1 MILGIGVDIIHLPR
15 LKALLSRTPSSL
27 KKFTSRILTSDESKE
42 FQSTFSSILN
52 TRYNHI
58 TIEHKIVSYLAVR
71 WTLKEATYK
80 ALYPHNCI
88 TWKDVSI
95 KKIKGKPHVTIHN
108 DTTVSKTHASVAHD
122 GEYVVA
128 QVMIEGLEKTKIS

>member
-1 MILGIGVDIIHLPR
+1 MILGIGIDIIHLPR

-42 FQSTFSSILN
+42 FHYTFSSFLN
-52 TRYNHI
+52 TRDNHI

-80 ALYPHNCI
+80 ALYLHDCI

-95 KKIKGKPHVTIHN
+95 KKIKGKPHVTIHTPGN
-108 DTTVSKTHASVAHD
+108 NMIISKTHASVAHD

-128 QVMIEGLEKTKIS
+128 Q

>member
-1 MILGIGVDIIHLPR
+1 MILGIGIDIIHLPR

-42 FQSTFSSILN
+42 FHYTFASILN
-52 TRYNHI
+52 THLFFQ
-58 TIEHKIVSYLAVR
+58 KKKR

-80 ALYPHNCI
+80 ALYLHNCI

-95 KKIKGKPHVTIHN
+95 KKIKGKPHVTIHTPGN
-108 DTTVSKTHASVAHD
+108 NMTISKTHASVAHD

-128 QVMIEGLEKTKIS
+128 QVMIEGLEKTKLP